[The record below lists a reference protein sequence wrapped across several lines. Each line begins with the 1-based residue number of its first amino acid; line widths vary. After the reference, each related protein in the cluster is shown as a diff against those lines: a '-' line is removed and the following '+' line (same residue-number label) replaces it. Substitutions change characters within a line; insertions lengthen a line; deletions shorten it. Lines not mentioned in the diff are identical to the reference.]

1 MISISKVLP
10 RYAETD
16 QMGVVHHSVY
26 AIWYEEARTKFLNDV
41 GLPYDTIEK
50 EGVLSVMVELNSNYK
65 KPAYYNQEIEIHT
78 TLVELTPAKFTCKY
92 ELFNNEGELI
102 NVGKTTLVWADSK
115 TFKIINLKKHNAA
128 LYEKLEKL
136 LIKND
141 VDE

>member
-1 MISISKVLP
+1 MVSISKVLP

-50 EGVLSVMVELNSNYK
+50 EGVLSVMVELTSRYI

-78 TLVELTPAKFTCKY
+78 SLVSLTPAKFICQY
-92 ELFNNEGELI
+92 ELYNQDKELI

-115 TFKIINLKKHNAA
+115 TFKIINLKKHNLE
-128 LYEKLEKL
+128 LYNRLEEL
-136 LIKND
+136 L
-141 VDE
+141 VD

>member
-50 EGVLSVMVELNSNYK
+50 EGVLSVMVELTSNYK

-92 ELFNNEGELI
+92 ELFRKDHFSLGR
-102 NVGKTTLVWADSK
+102 
-115 TFKIINLKKHNAA
+115 FKDI
-128 LYEKLEKL
+128 
-136 LIKND
+136 
-141 VDE
+141 